1 MKSYAAISFL
11 GTSAVKR
18 MRQQKL
24 HNGQPFMINMR
35 DLPQDQCFMEYPDGS
50 MLQVSLIGNAREFK
64 TIRKLTVVE
73 AGELRRRLQ
82 LG

>member
-1 MKSYAAISFL
+1 MKSYASISYL
-11 GTSAVKR
+11 GTNAVRR

-35 DLPQDQCFMEYPDGS
+35 ELPEDQCFMEYPDGS
-50 MLQVSLIGNAREFK
+50 MAHIAFIGPSREFK
-64 TIRKLTVVE
+64 TIRKLTITE
-73 AGELRRRLQ
+73 AGELRRRFH